1 MVSKQIDDVIS
12 VFFSLEIFPTI
23 FSNEIVIFS
32 CLIFVLKPIL
42 CKTLTTQAKTQAPM
56 GILREIFH

>member
-23 FSNEIVIFS
+23 FSNETVLFS
-32 CLIFVLKPIL
+32 CLIFVLKTIL
-42 CKTLTTQAKTQAPM
+42 CKTLTTQAKTWVPM
-56 GILREIFH
+56 GILQEIFH